1 MGSAWWYTRFKPL
14 SILRADFSL
23 FRATF
28 LALGRDFKK
37 SDTVSLRCVFLGLT
51 EDEGNV
57 SEDGGGVGARDGVS
71 SIKVEVMSE
80 RKVEIGKEG
89 TEKRKAREV
98 ARAKREKGKRESSG
112 VRPLVKFW
120 VYRF

>member
-1 MGSAWWYTRFKPL
+1 
-14 SILRADFSL
+14 
-23 FRATF
+23 
-28 LALGRDFKK
+28 
-37 SDTVSLRCVFLGLT
+37 LT

-80 RKVEIGKEG
+80 MKVENVKEG